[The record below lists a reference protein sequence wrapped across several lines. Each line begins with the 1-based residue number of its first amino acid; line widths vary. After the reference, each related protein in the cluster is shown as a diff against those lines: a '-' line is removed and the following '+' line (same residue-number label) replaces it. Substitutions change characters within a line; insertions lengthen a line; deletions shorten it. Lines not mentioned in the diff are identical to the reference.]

1 MSSGRS
7 IETLGIEPDELLK
20 TYRLS
25 SLKPSKWEDVD
36 PLDTATGS
44 AGGGGSL
51 GRGSKGEE
59 DPLGLIRGAILADV
73 SSDTRASVST
83 TSKSFSP
90 KAFLSKVHP
99 NASFSDL
106 KSGGERLRE
115 SLEQRSEALKILVE
129 SEFDRFVAVKAA
141 TETVYEQMKN
151 GPLRP
156 EEDYSIGPLRESLKS
171 ATSKAE
177 QVYTPILE
185 NRRKAER
192 LRSTL
197 GVFERSK
204 FFFNLPGTLIE
215 AIEAEKYDTALLAYK
230 RGRNMLDSRPGQVL
244 NLPAPSNSEDGAQHK
259 RIFDKVWLEVEKV
272 VNVFKLRLGEK
283 LTSSSS
289 PIGVEEIEKTI
300 EILLELD
307 PLDDPAWLYFE
318 AHHRSII
325 EKLKQIFTCATQ
337 KVREILAGLNAARAK
352 EEQSAIDIRTCVDIF
367 DLPPSIEAEAILG
380 QASGSQGWKA
390 LLEFIR
396 VPSELL
402 SREII
407 PYWKIVKGYI
417 DGKYQRPDVK
427 TRKDMKSRRAERC
440 KQMTN
445 EIITTYVNL
454 LSQFFLFTSDPN
466 SPLGK
471 AAGSAVP
478 EFLPRNTNS
487 ITAGYYL
494 KKMIDSLVDWSNEVG
509 SLELPEESLGCLKEM
524 IGNARFRFEAS
535 LSVYWVRD
543 SKIFHRLEDWS
554 RPENNDKEEYVAGTT
569 IYLTR
574 LYTFHRHLT
583 QTAFRLA
590 GATDTT
596 ANAIFMGSEEAQFA
610 KKTKP
615 EILQVE
621 CARKA
626 QSAFL
631 DALYGFLDGLVH
643 VAFTPPKPLPS
654 VDELSE
660 AVAGIKFSSMLMKA
674 SKANQD
680 ATHPE
685 IQEQH
690 HDTRVLLTISNLS
703 HLRTTHIPKLFRQFQ
718 VAFRV
723 DMTMDTATLMDVIGQ
738 LDALLLGDY
747 IKRKSVI
754 LADIIN
760 AGVNQVDWFLAP
772 KPTEVHAFVYD
783 ALLSLVL
790 VHAQVSA
797 IAGPPNPSSS
807 GGPGGS
813 SLVKTVLSG
822 LIEEL
827 ANQCLEAFGNVE
839 KFGMGGMLQATLEI
853 EFMHQTLTAYVTPEA
868 DQTLQSIY
876 KKISAAY
883 QRTPNLEGSNEVLQN
898 ELEAL
903 KRTLQSSR
911 RTTALAFVCF
921 KKPKAPSSGT
931 SVPPSL
937 LSPPPADPSQAG

>member
-1 MSSGRS
+1 M
-7 IETLGIEPDELLK
+7 
-20 TYRLS
+20 
-25 SLKPSKWEDVD
+25 KPYQRCYTSNI
-36 PLDTATGS
+36 G
-44 AGGGGSL
+44 
-51 GRGSKGEE
+51 
-59 DPLGLIRGAILADV
+59 
-73 SSDTRASVST
+73 ASVST
-83 TSKSFSP
+83 TSKTFSP

-106 KSGGERLRE
+106 KMGGERLRE

-272 VNVFKLRLGEK
+272 VNIFKLRLGEK
-283 LTSSSS
+283 LTSSSI

-325 EKLKQIFTCATQ
+325 EKLKQIFTRATQ
-337 KVREILAGLNAARAK
+337 KVRDILAELNLARAK
-352 EEQSAIDIRTCVDIF
+352 EEQSAIDIRTCLAIL
-367 DLPPSIEAEAILG
+367 DLPPSVEAEAILG

-417 DGKYQRPDVK
+417 DGKYQRVG
-427 TRKDMKSRRAERC
+427 AETC

-466 SPLGK
+466 SLLGK

-509 SLELPEESLGCLKEM
+509 SLELPEESLVCLKEM

-554 RPENNDKEEYVAGTT
+554 RPEKNDKEEYVAGTT

-590 GATDTT
+590 GATDAA
-596 ANAIFMGSEEAQFA
+596 ANAIFTGSEEAQSPKKSKSENLPVDCA
-610 KKTKP
+610 K
-615 EILQVE
+615 
-621 CARKA
+621 KA

-654 VDELSE
+654 VDELSD

-680 ATHPE
+680 
-685 IQEQH
+685 
-690 HDTRVLLTISNLS
+690 DTRVLLTISNLS
-703 HLRTTHIPKLFRQFQ
+703 HLRTTYIPKLFRQFQ
-718 VAFRV
+718 AAFRV
-723 DMTMDTATLMDVIGQ
+723 DMALDTATLMDVIGQ

-760 AGVNQVDWFLAP
+760 TGVNQVDWFLAP

-807 GGPGGS
+807 VDQGGS

-827 ANQCLEAFGNVE
+827 ANQCLEAFGSVE

-876 KKISAAY
+876 KKISVAY

-931 SVPPSL
+931 VVPASL
-937 LSPPPADPSQAG
+937 LSPPPVDSSQAG

>member
-1 MSSGRS
+1 MKAKQQCYKFNIG
-7 IETLGIEPDELLK
+7 T
-20 TYRLS
+20 
-25 SLKPSKWEDVD
+25 
-36 PLDTATGS
+36 
-44 AGGGGSL
+44 
-51 GRGSKGEE
+51 
-59 DPLGLIRGAILADV
+59 
-73 SSDTRASVST
+73 SVST

-106 KSGGERLRE
+106 KMGGERLRE

-272 VNVFKLRLGEK
+272 VNVFKLKLGEK
-283 LTSSSS
+283 LTSSNG

-337 KVREILAGLNAARAK
+337 KVREILAELNTARAK
-352 EEQSAIDIRTCVDIF
+352 EEQSAIDIRTCLGIL

-417 DGKYQRPDVK
+417 DGKYQRVGGRSECLQRS
-427 TRKDMKSRRAERC
+427 TRLIYLNPETC

-445 EIITTYVNL
+445 EIITTYVHL

-543 SKIFHRLEDWS
+543 SKIFHRLEDWT
-554 RPENNDKEEYVAGTT
+554 RPEKNDKEEYVAGTT

-596 ANAIFMGSEEAQFA
+596 ANAIFTGSEEAQLPN
-610 KKTKP
+610 KSKS
-615 EILQVE
+615 EILQVD
-621 CARKA
+621 CAKKA

-654 VDELSE
+654 VDELSD

-680 ATHPE
+680 
-685 IQEQH
+685 
-690 HDTRVLLTISNLS
+690 DTRVLLTISNLS
-703 HLRTTHIPKLFRQFQ
+703 HLRTTYIPKLFRQFQ

-723 DMTMDTATLMDVIGQ
+723 DMTTDTATLMDVIGQ

-760 AGVNQVDWFLAP
+760 AGVLQVDWFLAP

-807 GGPGGS
+807 GDPGGS

-839 KFGMGGMLQATLEI
+839 RFGMGGMLQATLEI
-853 EFMHQTLTAYVTPEA
+853 EFVHQTLTAYVTPEA

-876 KKISAAY
+876 KKISLAY

-931 SVPPSL
+931 AVPPSL
-937 LSPPPADPSQAG
+937 LSPPSVDSSQAG